1 MGKNVPRNP
10 FHNLPENLL
19 NTYSVPTVQKLC
31 PVFIG
36 LILGTKK
43 IKDRRTPNS
52 LGDSSWSSAESGAFG
67 TY

>member
-1 MGKNVPRNP
+1 MAGFKSQETGAEEQEEKAMGKNVPRNP

-43 IKDRRTPNS
+43 IKDTRPH
-52 LGDSSWSSAESGAFG
+52 
-67 TY
+67 